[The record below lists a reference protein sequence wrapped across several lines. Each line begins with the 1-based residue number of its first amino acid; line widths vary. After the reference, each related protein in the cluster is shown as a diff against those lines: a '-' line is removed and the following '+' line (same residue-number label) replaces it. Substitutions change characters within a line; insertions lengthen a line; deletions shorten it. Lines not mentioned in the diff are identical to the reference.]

1 MARKLV
7 LFSAS
12 RTTTY
17 RNTHRVVP
25 RRLQTTGQGT
35 RRVTRMAN
43 RVTGGQSL
51 RANGGQLMRSL
62 KYDRRH
68 ATATRYTLLRF
79 RNAKMKRGS
88 FGSSG
93 G

>member
-1 MARKLV
+1 MARQLD

-25 RRLQTTGQGT
+25 RRLKTSGQGT
-35 RRVTRMAN
+35 RRVERMAN

-62 KYDRRH
+62 KYARRH
-68 ATATRYTLLRF
+68 ATATRYTLLHANSAR
-79 RNAKMKRGS
+79 MKRGS

>member
-1 MARKLV
+1 MARQLD

-12 RTTTY
+12 RTTSY
-17 RNTHRVVP
+17 RNSHRVVP

-43 RVTGGQSL
+43 RVTGGQ
-51 RANGGQLMRSL
+51 LMRSL
-62 KYDRRH
+62 KYARRH